1 MNCNEQF
8 QIWKD
13 QVQKLKQSV
22 SSLSQTEPKNVLE
35 HFFLRAAGNELAT
48 ELVVV
53 KKMSKNMICAAI
65 KQAPSLSGD
74 YRQKSVTVLKQF
86 ISVPIIQNI
95 HLADIRNIAVFE
107 IYKQCGITIDTYFD
121 RYSTPPG
128 NAQQN
133 EQYSRIAHG
142 TASASAENTQLL
154 SHILLYMQILKRFFT
169 VYDIVNCTD
178 TVETHSYTLNWLGAM
193 WAAHVAQKSL
203 SDLIWELFLDIWYYE
218 Q

>member
-1 MNCNEQF
+1 MNCNDQF
-8 QIWKD
+8 LIWTG
-13 QVQKLKQSV
+13 QVQKLRESV
-22 SSLSQTEPKNVLE
+22 SSLSQTQPKNVLE
-35 HFFLRAAGNELAT
+35 HFFLSAAGKELAS
-48 ELVVV
+48 ELAVVNQ
-53 KKMSKNMICAAI
+53 MSKNMICAAI

-86 ISVPIIQNI
+86 ISGPIIQNI

-107 IYKQCGITIDTYFD
+107 IYKQCGITIDTYFE
-121 RYSTPPG
+121 RYSSPPG

-133 EQYSRIAHG
+133 EQYSQIAHG
-142 TASASAENTQLL
+142 IASASAENTQLL
-154 SHILLYMQILKRFFT
+154 SHVLLYMQILKRFFA

-178 TVETHSYTLNWLGAM
+178 PVETHSYTLNWLGAM
-193 WAAHVAQKSL
+193 WAAHVEEKSL